1 VRTSKRTK
9 PVVVAPKDSSVSSHE
24 SLIRSLIP
32 WFRRSARDLPWRDR
46 PLGIKRDP
54 YRVLVSE
61 TMAQQ
66 TQIARV
72 AERFETF
79 MTAFPTVEALA
90 CAHEDRVLEQWS
102 GLGYYQRARRLQAA
116 ARVVADELGG
126 QWPTTPE
133 SLAQLP
139 GVGRYTAGAVASLA
153 FGVRT
158 PLADGN
164 VARVLLRVHG
174 KQGMLNDAVTMKW
187 VWEQASVLVEHVPR
201 ATRGGVALLNEGLM
215 ELGATVC
222 TPRQT
227 ECDSCPLRAHCVA
240 YRDGLADQIPAPK
253 KATIKRQLFCASLL
267 VDDAKGRVLIERRP
281 TTGLWAGLWQAPTI
295 ESDEPLAEGEVQK
308 RLGLLRP
315 PESLGGFPFATTH
328 RDVVFE
334 VWGVEAR
341 GLASNQTKAGRLW
354 VSHKELGRFG
364 LSTPQR
370 RILMGSASEG
380 EWAESPVKQARGR

>member
-1 VRTSKRTK
+1 
-9 PVVVAPKDSSVSSHE
+9 
-24 SLIRSLIP
+24 
-32 WFRRSARDLPWRDR
+32 
-46 PLGIKRDP
+46 
-54 YRVLVSE
+54 
-61 TMAQQ
+61 M
-66 TQIARV
+66 
-72 AERFETF
+72 
-79 MTAFPTVEALA
+79 
-90 CAHEDRVLEQWS
+90 
-102 GLGYYQRARRLQAA
+102 
-116 ARVVADELGG
+116 
-126 QWPTTPE
+126 
-133 SLAQLP
+133 
-139 GVGRYTAGAVASLA
+139 
-153 FGVRT
+153 
-158 PLADGN
+158 
-164 VARVLLRVHG
+164 
-174 KQGMLNDAVTMKW
+174 
-187 VWEQASVLVEHVPR
+187 
-201 ATRGGVALLNEGLM
+201 
-215 ELGATVC
+215 
-222 TPRQT
+222 
-227 ECDSCPLRAHCVA
+227 A

-281 TTGLWAGLWQAPTI
+281 TTGLWAGLWQARTI